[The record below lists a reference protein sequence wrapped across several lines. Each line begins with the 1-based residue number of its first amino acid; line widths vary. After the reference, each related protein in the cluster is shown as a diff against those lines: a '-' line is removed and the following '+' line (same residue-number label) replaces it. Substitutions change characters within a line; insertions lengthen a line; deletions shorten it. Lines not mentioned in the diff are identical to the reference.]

1 MRDYP
6 VVFCVL
12 TLVWLAFSLT
22 VVYFNLLA

>member
-12 TLVWLAFSLT
+12 TLVWLVFSLT
-22 VVYFNLLA
+22 VVYFNLLT